1 MNNLSP
7 PPVTFE
13 SKGNNVFSV
22 ADRSVTPG
30 AVTVLPLLVL
40 EAAPRRSGSTKG
52 NEAVHFCAHSNLLF
66 SFPSFPSLPSP
77 FLSTP
82 PFAPFQMLKDMCAD
96 FAAKELTPY
105 AAQWDKEHTFPA
117 DAVKKMGE
125 LGLMG
130 IDVPDT
136 DGGAGVRMLD
146 RVHGGMQAC
155 DCVGVGLLLRA
166 DGWLGFPCQSLSPV
180 VFLSLAFPFLSSLCF
195 GSVSRATLTSTG
207 RKTRA
212 ALSTA

>member
-1 MNNLSP
+1 MN
-7 PPVTFE
+7 E
-13 SKGNNVFSV
+13 
-22 ADRSVTPG
+22 
-30 AVTVLPLLVL
+30 
-40 EAAPRRSGSTKG
+40 
-52 NEAVHFCAHSNLLF
+52 LF
-66 SFPSFPSLPSP
+66 LPSP

-146 RVHGGMQAC
+146 RVHGVMWEYGCAGRAC
-155 DCVGVGLLLRA
+155 CCVPTGGLALLA
-166 DGWLGFPCQSLSPV
+166 YLYLYLLSS
-180 VFLSLAFPFLSSLCF
+180 FCLAFPFLSSLCF
-195 GSVSRATLTSTG
+195 GPVSRATLTSTA